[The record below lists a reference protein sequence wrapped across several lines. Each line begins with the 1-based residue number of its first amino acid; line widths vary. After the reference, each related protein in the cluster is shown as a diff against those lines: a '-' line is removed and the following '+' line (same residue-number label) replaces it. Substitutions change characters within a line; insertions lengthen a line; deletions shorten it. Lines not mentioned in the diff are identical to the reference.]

1 MSDALNV
8 FMDSQR
14 ETNKSIGAAL
24 NTMAATIR
32 DLEKHAAEAKPFMAN
47 IKWLTR
53 ALTLAIIMTAGS
65 SVWLVVNPP
74 VPLDAVSKAD
84 MALIIEAIYSKSPQP
99 KLNAKTQNK

>member
-1 MSDALNV
+1 MSDGLSV

-14 ETNKSIGAAL
+14 ETNKTLATAIS
-24 NTMAATIR
+24 TMAVTIK

-74 VPLDAVSKAD
+74 APLDTVSKAE
-84 MALIIEAIYSKSPQP
+84 MALIIEAIYSKQSQP
-99 KLNAKTQNK
+99 N